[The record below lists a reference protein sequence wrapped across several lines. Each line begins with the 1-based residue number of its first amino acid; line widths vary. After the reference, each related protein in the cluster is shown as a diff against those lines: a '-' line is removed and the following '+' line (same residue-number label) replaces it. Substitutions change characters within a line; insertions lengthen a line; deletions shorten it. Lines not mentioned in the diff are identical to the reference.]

1 MRNYRYLI
9 VTAALLS
16 LFSTEALA
24 FELGKISVASHLSEP
39 FHAELQLT
47 LDEGETLTKLSV
59 ELAAPAEYRDL
70 GIYRDPAI
78 SLIRADLTRA
88 DRGGLI
94 ELSSRY
100 PVDAPVLVVLLKIR
114 YGHATH
120 FRKFPLFLDISRAT
134 GPAKADTVHEPE
146 ETPLIMGENSEVATE
161 IEVAVETRAPFKP
174 FDGWART
181 SRYGPVIY
189 GDSIFTIADR
199 LRIDKRY
206 TIRQIMVALFEKNR
220 ARFAEDNLNF
230 PLQGAYLLTPAAA
243 EVEKRSY
250 EQALSFIEA
259 HYLHWKE
266 LVKQPRYAAMA
277 EAQRTRYNKRK
288 RDAED
293 VQAAKE
299 SPAWIESGDLEKGS
313 KPSP

>member
-1 MRNYRYLI
+1 MKNYRYLI

-16 LFSTEALA
+16 LFSTEVLA

-39 FHAELQLT
+39 FRAELPLT
-47 LDEGETLTKLSV
+47 LDEGETLTQLSV

-78 SLIRADLTRA
+78 GLIRTDLSRV

-100 PVDAPVLVVLLKIR
+100 PVDAPVLVILLKIR

-120 FRKFPLFLDISRAT
+120 FRKFSLFLDISRTA
-134 GPAKADTVHEPE
+134 GPAKAATVQEPE
-146 ETPLIMGENSEVATE
+146 ETPLTMGEDSEVATE
-161 IEVAVETRAPFKP
+161 IEVETRAPFKP

-230 PLQGAYLLTPAAA
+230 PLQGAYLATPAAA

-250 EQALSFIEA
+250 EQALSFIEE
-259 HYLHWKE
+259 HYLHWRE
-266 LVKQPRYAAMA
+266 LVKQARYAAIA
-277 EAQRTRYNKRK
+277 EAQRTRYSKRK
-288 RDAED
+288 RDVED
-293 VQAAKE
+293 VQAARD
-299 SPAWIESGDLEKGS
+299 SPAWIESGDLK
-313 KPSP
+313 